1 MRLPRTGAVQ
11 KNPKESMG
19 TKTVFA
25 LPRAVKAASGALAF
39 APPSL
44 PRRLSAYF
52 SAQSFPHQ
60 DMRAALLVEGS
71 PARRIAAAR
80 VKIGGTH
87 LGVQDDARLFRRCRR
102 IRPKIPVRG
111 RTLLRGCVLPPRADG
126 LPRIRGVGRPR
137 RGFDAGLFP

>member
-87 LGVQDDARLFRRCRR
+87 LGVQGAVRSAALFDLSFGGGKERFASAFAA
-102 IRPKIPVRG
+102 PV
-111 RTLLRGCVLPPRADG
+111 
-126 LPRIRGVGRPR
+126 
-137 RGFDAGLFP
+137 F

>member
-60 DMRAALLVEGS
+60 DMRAALIVEGS

-87 LGVQDDARLFRRCRR
+87 LGVQDAV
-102 IRPKIPVRG
+102 RPAALSDLPFRG
-111 RTLLRGCVLPPRADG
+111 RKQYLSAVFAAE
-126 LPRIRGVGRPR
+126 I
-137 RGFDAGLFP
+137 F